1 VTYDIRL
8 ATGSFHF
15 MERPQL
21 GGVRCQLFLYV
32 GPLQASMSRQ
42 VLFEASLQGGEEFFT
57 LLLLQALGVY
67 WHGDLSGLCRDRYWA
82 MLHVTASPG
91 GKMRTLVVL
100 MGCMAALGVQ
110 AADSPALQGTYKYAP
125 EQSES
130 ISKAIDQ
137 AVEKMNFIK
146 RPIARSRLTRT
157 NTPYQQIRIDV
168 AASEVEIAFDA
179 QPPIRMPINEQP
191 IKWTRADGE
200 VFDVSAKAAGDKLLQ
215 TYQAADGRRV
225 NSFYK
230 DAAGSL
236 HLAVEVS
243 SPQLPRPVKYS
254 LVYRP
259 AS

>member
-1 VTYDIRL
+1 
-8 ATGSFHF
+8 
-15 MERPQL
+15 
-21 GGVRCQLFLYV
+21 
-32 GPLQASMSRQ
+32 MSSQ
-42 VLFEASLQGGEEFFT
+42 VLFEASFQGNEQFFT
-57 LLLLQALGVY
+57 LLFLQALGY
-67 WHGDLSGLCRDRYWA
+67 WHGGLSGLCRDRSWA
-82 MLHVTASPG
+82 MLYVTASPG
-91 GKMRTLVVL
+91 GKMRTLIVL

-146 RPIARSRLTRT
+146 RPIARSRLTKT
-157 NTPYQQIRIDV
+157 TTPYQQIRIDV

-179 QPPIRMPINEQP
+179 QQPLRMPTNEQP

-200 VFDVSAKAAGDKLLQ
+200 VFDVSARAVGDKLLQ
-215 TYQAADGRRV
+215 TYKAADGMRV

-243 SPQLPRPVKYS
+243 SPQLPQPVKYS